1 MPVTANYWIDGGEAD
16 EEASSQQQ
24 SIIWHVNQLPMNQHT
39 IGVTYEP
46 AYHWSY
52 PWTSTPWSYTD
63 LGDPVGC
70 MEYGQHT
77 IIGEKLIFEVI
88 LII

>member
-1 MPVTANYWIDGGEAD
+1 MDWTVFWYYITGWVD
-16 EEASSQQQ
+16 ASNRKVSLLWT
-24 SIIWHVNQLPMNQHT
+24 SYLCEP
-39 IGVTYEP
+39 VTYEP

-52 PWTSTPWSYTD
+52 PWTSIPWSYTD

-77 IIGEKLIFEVI
+77 IIGEKLIFEIV